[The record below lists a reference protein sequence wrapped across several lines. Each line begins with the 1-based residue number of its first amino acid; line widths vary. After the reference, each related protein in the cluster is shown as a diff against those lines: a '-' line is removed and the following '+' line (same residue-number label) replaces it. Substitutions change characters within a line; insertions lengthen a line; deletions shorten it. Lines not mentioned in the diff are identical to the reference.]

1 MARINR
7 RCFSA
12 GLVLALLAFAVLA
25 PMAGLLNLSAVPGYE
40 PADLRF
46 WESAYIRRVLWFSLW
61 QALLSTICSVLPAVL
76 VARAFAVY
84 PDFPL
89 RGLLLRLFALPL
101 VVPAVVAVMGVVS
114 VYGSGGWFSLG
125 RSLYGLNGI
134 LLEHVFFNMPLAVR
148 LLLPQWQAI
157 PLHHWQ
163 LGDQLGMNGWQRW
176 RFIEWPAIREALPGI
191 MLLVFML
198 CLTSFAVVLT
208 LGGGPKSTTLE
219 VAIYQSLRF
228 DFNPAQAVVL
238 ALLQLSLCLLVA
250 ILTLKLHRLPEVE
263 VTLATNTES
272 VAKVRGPFHLL
283 LIIAASVFVGLPLL
297 SILLDALGGP
307 LWEVLGNPRLWR
319 ALGNTLCIGLLAALF
334 SVIAGWILLQY
345 SAGLYLDGKS
355 SKARLVDLAGSIVY
369 VVPPLVIGSGLFV
382 LLSAHINVFAWVYPV
397 VILINALM
405 GLPFVIR
412 SLGPAI
418 RQNHARYH
426 FLCQSLSLRGWSRFR
441 YLEWPLLRRPLGL
454 AAALVTVLAMGDL
467 GVIALFGTTQ
477 TATLP
482 LLIYQQLGAYLIP
495 QATVTALV
503 LLLLSLIT
511 FRVLERTIGGRTNA

>member
-1 MARINR
+1 M
-7 RCFSA
+7 
-12 GLVLALLAFAVLA
+12 
-25 PMAGLLNLSAVPGYE
+25 
-40 PADLRF
+40 
-46 WESAYIRRVLWFSLW
+46 
-61 QALLSTICSVLPAVL
+61 
-76 VARAFAVY
+76 
-84 PDFPL
+84 
-89 RGLLLRLFALPL
+89 
-101 VVPAVVAVMGVVS
+101 
-114 VYGSGGWFSLG
+114 
-125 RSLYGLNGI
+125 
-134 LLEHVFFNMPLAVR
+134 
-148 LLLPQWQAI
+148 
-157 PLHHWQ
+157 
-163 LGDQLGMNGWQRW
+163 
-176 RFIEWPAIREALPGI
+176 
-191 MLLVFML
+191 
-198 CLTSFAVVLT
+198 
-208 LGGGPKSTTLE
+208 
-219 VAIYQSLRF
+219 
-228 DFNPAQAVVL
+228 
-238 ALLQLSLCLLVA
+238 
-250 ILTLKLHRLPEVE
+250 
-263 VTLATNTES
+263 
-272 VAKVRGPFHLL
+272 
-283 LIIAASVFVGLPLL
+283 
-297 SILLDALGGP
+297 
-307 LWEVLGNPRLWR
+307 LGNPRLWR

-345 SAGLYLDGKS
+345 SADLYLDGKS

-426 FLCQSLSLRGWSRFR
+426 FLCQSLSLRGWPRFR

-503 LLLLSLIT
+503 LLFLSLIT
-511 FRVLERTIGGRTNA
+511 FRVLERTIGGRTDA